1 MNVNRE
7 KNNIGV
13 IKKKTNM
20 PLLGRTEQ
28 SAREKSQIRK

>member
-13 IKKKTNM
+13 IKKKTKHTKTNKQA
-20 PLLGRTEQ
+20 LAGEN
-28 SAREKSQIRK
+28 

>member
-13 IKKKTNM
+13 IKKKTKQKKTNKHA
-20 PLLGRTEQ
+20 LAGEN
-28 SAREKSQIRK
+28 